1 MDLSYIIG
9 LMAVFIFFYRFF
21 VLLIP
26 MFLKGIKDK
35 NYKQV
40 FNSFTLLV

>member
-1 MDLSYIIG
+1 MDVSYIIG
-9 LMAVFIFFYRFF
+9 LMALVIFIYRFI
-21 VLLIP
+21 VLLVP
-26 MFLKGIKDK
+26 MFLKGVKDK